1 MVRAPVSHVV
11 DNDYKIFELL
21 PAGGLFLQGLL
32 YLGPDTC
39 LIVATYK
46 EAPEVEAELSDD
58 FSWWSPSSSG
68 SSLRFAD
75 ARPCFIAESYST
87 VVKPSLAVPAGQGI
101 VDAVTKEYFEMLDV
115 GEIGLRQVSV
125 PEVECFWIWMV
136 GVPAQ
141 SRR

>member
-1 MVRAPVSHVV
+1 MIFPGGAP
-11 DNDYKIFELL
+11 L
-21 PAGGLFLQGLL
+21 PPARLF
-32 YLGPDTC
+32 
-39 LIVATYK
+39 A
-46 EAPEVEAELSDD
+46 
-58 FSWWSPSSSG
+58 
-68 SSLRFAD
+68 LRD

-136 GVPAQ
+136 GVPAH